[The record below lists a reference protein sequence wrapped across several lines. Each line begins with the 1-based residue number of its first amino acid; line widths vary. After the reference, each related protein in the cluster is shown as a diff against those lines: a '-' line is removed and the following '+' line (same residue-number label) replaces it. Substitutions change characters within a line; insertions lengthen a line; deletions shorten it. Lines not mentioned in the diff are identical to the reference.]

1 MKTALSESWMREI
14 CTSSLMSGVWKRSMA
29 GYCGTGNRKGRQHA
43 TPDLNHRVTP
53 RLYSLFLGPVPLTGG
68 FAGRVDLGRR
78 GGGSRCHTLVPCFR
92 AQSL

>member
-43 TPDLNHRVTP
+43 MPDLNHRVTP
-53 RLYSLFLGPVPLTGG
+53 RLYIDGPE
-68 FAGRVDLGRR
+68 AERKQER
-78 GGGSRCHTLVPCFR
+78 S
-92 AQSL
+92 